1 MFNDRLRAT
10 RIYRGATQQKTSDS
24 IGVPLRHY
32 QKYESGEIEP
42 DLKRLSDL
50 ANFFD
55 VPTDFLLGRDDYLK
69 SLGVSVDVSLE
80 CPPRR
85 PKPQKNRSD
94 PHTQS
99 SDNVLK

>member
-10 RIYRGATQQKTSDS
+10 RIYRAVTQQKTAEA

-42 DLKRLSDL
+42 DLKRLAEL
-50 ANFFD
+50 ANFFK
-55 VPTDFLLGRDDYLK
+55 VPADFFLERDDYLK
-69 SLGVSVDVSLE
+69 SLGVSVDVSLT

-85 PKPQKNRSD
+85 SKRQTSHQS
-94 PHTQS
+94 PHTLS
-99 SDNVLK
+99 SDNDED